1 MDFEP
6 DPQSHGPG
14 PDRTGGATTVYMV
27 SIFLLLIALFA
38 ILHTVSRKEDTRA
51 AAVADS
57 LRATFQRSGGP
68 GGKERAETFRFS
80 GLSPEFRETVIQ
92 LFGSFVDRARFSH
105 VEDANMLRIAV
116 EPGEIFHTGTATL
129 RADRLALVQRLAE
142 MIAGSHSGMH
152 SRIDIW
158 LQRPAGSGDAAGR
171 TLTVHRAGV
180 LARDLVR
187 QQVAPKC
194 IGIGVGKGKGERI
207 LFVFTAIA
215 ASDNADD

>member
-1 MDFEP
+1 MAFDP
-6 DPQSHGPG
+6 DPRLQGPR
-14 PDRTGGATTVYMV
+14 PDRTGSATTVYVV

-38 ILHTVSRKEDTRA
+38 ILHTVSKKEDGRA

-57 LRATFQRSGGP
+57 LRATFQRTGAP
-68 GGKERAETFRFS
+68 GVDGRPETARFS
-80 GLSPEFRETVIQ
+80 GLSPEFRDSVIQ
-92 LFGSFVDRARFSH
+92 LFGTFVDSTRFSH
-105 VEDANMLRIAV
+105 VETANMLRIAV
-116 EPGEIFHTGTATL
+116 DPGEIFHTGTATL

-187 QQVAPKC
+187 QQVAPKR